1 MTLLFFKHTGS
12 GGDIAIEFSVCLSIY
27 YLTIIIIVLA
37 ATGSATN

>member
-12 GGDIAIEFSVCLSIY
+12 GGDIAIGFSVCLSIY
-27 YLTIIIIVLA
+27 YLTIIIVLA